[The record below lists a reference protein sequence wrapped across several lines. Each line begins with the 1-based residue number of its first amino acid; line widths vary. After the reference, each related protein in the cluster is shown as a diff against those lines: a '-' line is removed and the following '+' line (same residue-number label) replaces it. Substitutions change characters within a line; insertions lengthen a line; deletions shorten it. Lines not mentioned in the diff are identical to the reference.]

1 MDISE
6 QCGYTIAQQ
15 AALFHSIKPLFS
27 NKPLMV
33 VANKTDVTPLSSL
46 PESDTALLAEM
57 VQAAAVASNGGILH
71 CLCLKPLAYAELPA
85 MHSGTGLQLC
95 LDRMLC
101 QQCWLYSYS
110 IFGGRSA
117 QALHDLFSKLVRL
130 DNSFVRLPSTVHC
143 THARAVQLTRC
154 VASVMLM
161 RLMCTLLSDATCTV

>member
-71 CLCLKPLAYAELPA
+71 CLCLKPLAYAESPA
-85 MHSGTGLQLC
+85 MHSGTGLQSCLTECYVNGIGCIRTAYLVGGQHKLC
-95 LDRMLC
+95 STC
-101 QQCWLYSYS
+101 
-110 IFGGRSA
+110 SA
-117 QALHDLFSKLVRL
+117 S
-130 DNSFVRLPSTVHC
+130 
-143 THARAVQLTRC
+143 
-154 VASVMLM
+154 
-161 RLMCTLLSDATCTV
+161 